1 MPPAASPPPP
11 PGGPFRRPTAD
22 FDLLA
27 ANVRLLSEELAADR
41 QARKD
46 DKDRGL
52 SVTKLHVPFL
62 MVFVLL
68 SVLVSVGTTAAIFV
82 GSTRAHISNDKI
94 HVDEGAAKARGG
106 VAYTKDIAE
115 AVSDVQ
121 AHERASLRAI
131 VKNSPLVCTPLHP
144 GDPGYGRGKT
154 DCKFQEPEI
163 RQ

>member
-11 PGGPFRRPTAD
+11 PGYVRRPTQD

-27 ANVRLLSEELAADR
+27 ASVRQLSEELTNER
-41 QARKD
+41 QARKEER
-46 DKDRGL
+46 DRGL

-62 MVFVLL
+62 MVFAVVGLL
-68 SVLVSVGTTAAIFV
+68 VGVGTTASIFV
-82 GSTRAHISNDKI
+82 GTTRSHISNDKI
-94 HVDEGAAKARGG
+94 HVDEGVAKVRGG
-106 VAYTKDIAE
+106 VAYTKDIAD

-131 VKNSPLVCTPLHP
+131 VKNSPLVCTPLRP
-144 GDPGYGRGKT
+144 GDPGYGRGRT